1 MNAPYQAIRCAD
13 GYITVGAAND
23 RTFQGLCDALEHP
36 EWAREADFSDNA
48 SRVTH
53 RAALA
58 ARIESVM
65 ACEPRDHWLAR
76 LETHGVPCGPINTYA
91 DVMADPHIQAR
102 DLVVD
107 TDHPTLGRIKTLGTP
122 VKLSDTPLTPGRP
135 APMLGQHTDEV
146 LREIGFTIEDIAKLR
161 GS

>member
-1 MNAPYQAIRCAD
+1 MDQAVQECPGRHDERPASVPIA
-13 GYITVGAAND
+13 V
-23 RTFQGLCDALEHP
+23 FQL
-36 EWAREADFSDNA
+36 
-48 SRVTH
+48 
-53 RAALA
+53 
-58 ARIESVM
+58 
-65 ACEPRDHWLAR
+65 
-76 LETHGVPCGPINTYA
+76 
-91 DVMADPHIQAR
+91 
-102 DLVVD
+102 D